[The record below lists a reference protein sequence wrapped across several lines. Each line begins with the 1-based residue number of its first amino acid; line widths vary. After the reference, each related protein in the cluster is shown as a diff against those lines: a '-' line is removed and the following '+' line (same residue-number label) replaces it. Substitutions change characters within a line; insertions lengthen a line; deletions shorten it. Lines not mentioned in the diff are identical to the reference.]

1 MRRYLFCVC
10 LLTFVA
16 AAGISFLRDRASQR
30 PITGARKTAKPSP
43 LSFSLPFAFEPN
55 VGQGDSLAQ
64 FLARAKGMDVAL
76 TREGICVRAIART
89 RARTKGEESSALN
102 MQFTFGGRGGQNI
115 SWRGEQ
121 RVRGESNYFV
131 GRDARVWRTR
141 VPHFAAA
148 RATDV
153 IPGVDVI
160 AYGNNEGIEYD
171 LRLEPGTDA
180 GKLRLK
186 ISGISQV
193 RKDARG
199 NLVMQLETGVF
210 QLRKPRIYEERE
222 NGERVSV
229 DGQYVLDAD
238 GSVGFEVGTHDA
250 KAILVIDPSLSV
262 AYSTFLGGSG
272 DDSANSIALDSSGKV
287 YVGGTTTSVFA
298 GATGVEIGP
307 SGAST
312 ELFVAKF
319 DPSASGEKSL
329 VYLTFLG
336 GSLSQAGG
344 KITIDAKGDVAIT
357 GTTTSTDFPV
367 TDASKR
373 TAGTNDVTITELDPT
388 GAKLIFSTL
397 FGGSGAESTQNPGGI
412 ALDSSGNVFIATDTT
427 SADLPVTS
435 GAFQSTYGG
444 GISDGVLA
452 IFTPPTTPAATP
464 TLEYCTYLGLSAQVG
479 VAGVAVDSTG
489 NAYLAGFTSDPST
502 TFPSTNAFQ
511 STFGGGDFDAFL
523 VKIRP
528 SGTGTTD
535 LSYATFLGGE
545 NSDQALAIAVG
556 TSLPGTVYV
565 TGTTESEHFP
575 TNGALAAFQ
584 TSLNGNSNAFF
595 AVVTQNPAGMTSLEY
610 SSYLGGAESDSG
622 LSIAVAA
629 PNIVYVAGETTS
641 ANFPALDNFEPFNG
655 DQDAFLT
662 KLDPTSA
669 GAASLIYSTPIGGTA
684 PPGATSETQGNAVA
698 ADAIG
703 HVYITGETTAA
714 DFPRAGPAGNGFQLT
729 CSSCQ
734 ASPPVG
740 DAFLLDIDENLAPA
754 GSVSFNV
761 AKLNFGGAN
770 VGTPSVVPQTGAV
783 VNTGNAPLT
792 VTALGITGPN
802 SSDFSFA
809 DIGNCTGATL
819 SPTKFCSFEIEF
831 TPSIVGPEEAFVSVT
846 DNAPGNPQALAA
858 VGIGNGSL
866 FVASPPAL
874 NFGSA
879 PSGTTTDA
887 LLLEIQNPGNATLH
901 IQNQQL
907 GGANPGA
914 FSFSTSVACLTEV
927 PAGSQCPVNVVFSPV
942 AAGSF
947 SAEIEFTDDSGNVS
961 GSTQIVTLTGTG
973 TTPAPIASIQPLAL
987 GFGSEAVG
995 TTSGTQTVTL
1005 INNGSAPLN
1014 FTSVTIAGT
1023 NAADFGIAPGGSTP
1037 CQSGTP
1043 VALGKSCTIAIDFA
1057 PQSGGGKNA
1066 ILAFTDNAGGSPQTV
1081 ALTGTAIAP
1090 QVAFAPTS
1098 LTFMA
1103 PQSVGTTS
1111 AAQNVTV
1118 TNAGTTALAINHPFQ
1133 VTGANSSDFTV
1144 RDTCPPS
1151 LGTAPPSNTC
1161 AIQVTFTPTAPGTRT
1176 AAVNVSDNAPGSPQ
1190 AIPLSGTA
1198 VQAAVSMFPASL
1210 KFGSQSVG
1218 TSSTAVPVTI
1228 TNTGAT
1234 GSSLQISSISLAGTN
1249 PGDFSETN
1257 NCTANG
1263 ATIPAADTCMIQVTF
1278 SPICSTSPAAR
1289 TATLTVTDNAANSP
1303 QSIAISGT
1311 AAGQFCMDP
1320 PASGATTATV
1330 VSGQTATYQLD
1341 ILSMNSFAGAIAMA
1355 CAGAPTASTCNVSP
1369 SPVSVTANSTSV
1381 FQVSVATTA
1390 ISSMLD
1396 PVRRLEIGPAAK
1408 LLVLLAF
1415 AGLSTAWMVLLQWKG
1430 APNNYFV
1437 RNQLAHN
1444 RFVQASALALLFVL
1458 ALAACGG
1465 GGGNSGGGSG
1475 TGTPAGTYSLTA
1487 TGTVAGASQTIQLTL
1502 IVQ

>member
-1 MRRYLFCVC
+1 
-10 LLTFVA
+10 
-16 AAGISFLRDRASQR
+16 
-30 PITGARKTAKPSP
+30 
-43 LSFSLPFAFEPN
+43 
-55 VGQGDSLAQ
+55 
-64 FLARAKGMDVAL
+64 MDVAL
-76 TREGICVRAIART
+76 TREGISIRAIART
-89 RARTKGEESSALN
+89 GARTKGEEPSALN
-102 MQFTFGGRGGQNI
+102 MQFTFGGRAGRNI

-131 GRDARVWRTR
+131 GRDARLWRTR

-148 RATDV
+148 RATGV

-171 LRLEPGTDA
+171 LRLAPGTDA

-186 ISGISQV
+186 ILGISQV

-199 NLVMQLETGVF
+199 NLLMQLAADGF

-222 NGERVSV
+222 SGKRLSV

-238 GSVGFEVGTHDA
+238 GSVGFEVGPHDA

-298 GATGVEIGP
+298 GATGVEVGP

-319 DPSASGEKSL
+319 DPSASGAKSL
-329 VYLTFLG
+329 IYLTFIG

-344 KITIDAKGDVAIT
+344 EIAIDAKGDVAIT

-397 FGGSGAESTQNPGGI
+397 FGGSGAESTQNAGGI

-444 GISDGVLA
+444 GISDGFLA
-452 IFTPPTTPAATP
+452 IFTPAATP
-464 TLEYCTYLGLSAQVG
+464 TLKYCTYLGLSAQVG
-479 VAGVAVDSTG
+479 VTGVVVDSTG

-502 TFPSTNAFQ
+502 TFPATNAFQ

-528 SGTGTTD
+528 SGTGTAD

-545 NSDQALAIAVG
+545 NSDQALAIALG
-556 TSLPGTVYV
+556 TSLPGIVYV
-565 TGTTESEHFP
+565 TGTTQSQHFP

-610 SSYLGGAESDSG
+610 SSYLGGSESDSG
-622 LSIAVAA
+622 LSVAVAA

-655 DQDAFLT
+655 DQDAFVS

-669 GAASLIYSTPIGGTA
+669 GAASLIYSTPLGGTA
-684 PPGATSETQGNAVA
+684 PPGATSVTQGKTIA

-703 HVYITGETTAA
+703 HVYLAGETTAA

-740 DAFLLDIDENLAPA
+740 DAFLVEIAENAAPA

-770 VGTPSVVPQTGAV
+770 VGTASAVPQTGAV

-792 VTALGITGPN
+792 ISALGITGPN
-802 SSDFSFA
+802 SGDFSFA

-819 SPTKFCSFEIEF
+819 SPTQFCSFEIGF

-866 FVASPPAL
+866 FVPSPPAL

-879 PSGTTTDA
+879 PAGTTTDA

-914 FSFSTSVACLTEV
+914 FSFSTSVACLTQV
-927 PAGSQCPVNVVFSPV
+927 PAGGQCPVNVVFSPI

-961 GSTQIVTLTGTG
+961 GSTQIVMLTGTG
-973 TTPAPIASIQPLAL
+973 TTPAPIASIQPAAL

-1005 INNGSAPLN
+1005 INNGSAPLS

-1023 NAADFGIAPGGSTP
+1023 NAADFGIVPGGTAP
-1037 CQSGTP
+1037 CQSGTS
-1043 VALGKSCTIAIDFA
+1043 VALGKSCTVAIDFA

-1066 ILAFTDNAGGSPQTV
+1066 ILAFTDNAGGSPQSVTL
-1081 ALTGTAIAP
+1081 AGTAIAP

-1098 LTFMA
+1098 LTFTA

-1118 TNAGTTALAINHPFQ
+1118 TNTGTVTLAINHPFQ
-1133 VTGANSSDFTV
+1133 VTGANSGDFTV

-1151 LGTAPPSNTC
+1151 LGTTSPSNTC
-1161 AIQVTFTPTAPGTRT
+1161 AIQVTFAPTAPGTRT

-1190 AIPLSGTA
+1190 SIPLSGTA
-1198 VQAAVSMFPASL
+1198 VQAAVSILPASL

-1234 GSSLQISSISLAGTN
+1234 GSALQITSISLAGTN

-1263 ATIPAADTCMIQVTF
+1263 VTIPAAGTCTMQVTF

-1289 TATLTVTDNAANSP
+1289 TATLTVADNAPNSP
-1303 QSIAISGT
+1303 QSTAISGT

-1330 VSGQTATYQLD
+1330 VAGQTATYQLD
-1341 ILSMNSFAGAIAMA
+1341 ILSMNSFAGTIAMA
-1355 CAGAPTASTCNVSP
+1355 CAGAPTASTCSVSP
-1369 SPVSVTANSTSV
+1369 SPVPVTANSTSV

-1390 ISSMLD
+1390 NSSMTY
-1396 PVRRLEIGPAAK
+1396 PASRLKLGPLAK
-1408 LLVLLAF
+1408 LLALLAF
-1415 AGLSTAWMVLLQWKG
+1415 AGLSSAWVALSRWKG
-1430 APNNYFV
+1430 ATNNHFV
-1437 RNQLAHN
+1437 RNRFAHN
-1444 RFVQASALALLFVL
+1444 RFVQASALALLSAL

-1475 TGTPAGTYSLTA
+1475 TGTPAGTYSLTV

-1502 IVQ
+1502 VVQ